1 VKADEKQ
8 TPSRDDP
15 SPYAAPEQPRY
26 AGVLEACVRAGFFL
40 LVLSF
45 VLYMLEVPKP
55 LIPLDQ
61 LPQYWGLP
69 VREFVRA
76 THAPTG
82 WAWLAMIGHSD
93 MLNLVGIAVLAGAPA
108 LGSIA
113 VLPVFARRGEYALLV
128 VALLQLMILLVSASN
143 LLAGR

>member
-1 VKADEKQ
+1 MKADEKQ
-8 TPSRDDP
+8 KPSRDDP

-69 VREFVRA
+69 VDEFVRA

-82 WAWLAMIGHSD
+82 WAWLAMIGHGD

-108 LGSIA
+108 LASIA

-128 VALLQLMILLVSASN
+128 VALLQLMILLISASN